1 MAEGCKHDHSEGLL
15 AHREEYIP
23 EIDPDPWANLKR
35 VAQALGWST
44 AVHEYANPGASPKS

>member
-15 AHREEYIP
+15 AHREEYIL
-23 EIDPDPWANLKR
+23 EIDPDPRTNLER

-44 AVHEYANPGASPKS
+44 DVHE